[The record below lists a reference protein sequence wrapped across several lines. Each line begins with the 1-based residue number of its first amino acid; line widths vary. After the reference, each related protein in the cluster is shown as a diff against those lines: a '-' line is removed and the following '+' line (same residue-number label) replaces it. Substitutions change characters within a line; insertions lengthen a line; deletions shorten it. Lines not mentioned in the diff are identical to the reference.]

1 MIGERVSRDAAVAK
15 KKSYHHGDLRNAIIA
30 EATARARVDGEK
42 AIILREIAPQLGVS
56 ATAAYRHFTN
66 RQQLVEEV
74 SARGFE
80 AMAEWVDAAPV
91 DGAERDPALAAYVDL
106 RNAAT
111 GIIDFTAAEAAWAR
125 MMIETFGRAD
135 TVMAKATA
143 VREMLQAIVD
153 RGIEAGVFR
162 PEAQIATARVFWVGV
177 DGLCAH
183 AMFRVIPM
191 GDDDGRSTTSR
202 AIGLCMSDLLTEEGL
217 RLRDSVELPDG
228 IVTELPR

>member
-1 MIGERVSRDAAVAK
+1 MIGERVSRDVATGK

-74 SARGFE
+74 SAKGFE
-80 AMAEWVDAAPV
+80 AMAEWVDIAPV

-111 GIIDFTAAEAAWAR
+111 RIVDFTAAEPAWAR

-135 TVMAKATA
+135 QVMAQAAA
-143 VREMLQAIVD
+143 VRAMLQAIVD
-153 RGIEAGVFR
+153 RGIGAGVFR
-162 PEAQIATARVFWVGV
+162 PGSRIAAARVFWVGV
-177 DGLCAH
+177 DGLCSH
-183 AMFRVIPM
+183 AMFSVIPM
-191 GDDDGRSTTSR
+191 DDDDGRRATSR
-202 AIGLCMSDLLTEEGL
+202 AIGLCITDLLTEEGL
-217 RLRDSVELPDG
+217 RLRDSVALPDG

>member
-1 MIGERVSRDAAVAK
+1 MIEERVSRDGAAVRK
-15 KKSYHHGDLRNAIIA
+15 KAYHHGDLRNAIIA

-42 AIILREIAPQLGVS
+42 AIILREIAPELGVS

-74 SARGFE
+74 SVKGFE
-80 AMAEWVDAAPV
+80 AMADWVDVPPV
-91 DGAERDPALAAYVDL
+91 AGAERDPGLAAYVDM

-111 GIIDFTAAEAAWAR
+111 RIVEFTAAEPAWAR

-135 TVMAKATA
+135 TVMRPAAT
-143 VREMLQAIVD
+143 VRAMLQTIVD
-153 RGIEAGVFR
+153 RGIRAGTFR
-162 PEAQIATARVFWVGV
+162 PDAVIATSRVFWVGI

-191 GDDDGRSTTSR
+191 GDPDGRRTTSR
-202 AIGLCMSDLLTEEGL
+202 AIGLCMTDLLTEEGL
-217 RLRDSVELPDG
+217 RLRESAALPDG
-228 IVTELPR
+228 IVTKLP